1 MNGGAAPLC
10 DDTRIRRARRTAA
23 RTIGGRSVVVVID
36 AQAMHTLSEVGT
48 LVFERADG
56 ASIAALVDAVVQEFE
71 VDRETASRD
80 VRVFVEELL
89 ALGAFEVVS

>member
-1 MNGGAAPLC
+1 VTAAHTVTEE
-10 DDTRIRRARRTAA
+10 TRVRRARRTAA

-36 AQAMHTLSEVGT
+36 SQAMHTLSEVGT

-56 ASIAALVDAVVQEFE
+56 ASVAALVDIVVDEFD
-71 VDRETASRD
+71 VDRETAFAD
-80 VRVFVEELL
+80 VRAFVEELL

>member
-1 MNGGAAPLC
+1 MTTLER
-10 DDTRIRRARRTAA
+10 DTRIRRARRTAA

-56 ASIAALVDAVVQEFE
+56 VTFESLVDAVVEAFD
-71 VDRETASRD
+71 VDRATAEAD
-80 VRVFVEELL
+80 VRAFVQELL
-89 ALGAFEVVS
+89 GLGALEVAS